1 MKEFRLSTRGERIA
15 GISFSVLVVIGFIV
29 LLYALRSQTML
40 MIVCGI
46 GMLLI
51 TALLVFYVLNV
62 LKAACIVDAENKT
75 IAVKGATDYTV
86 DISEAV
92 LLQTVGKKNS
102 QTSIRVLV
110 FTDTQENVVA
120 SIPTM
125 FTYKQGIWAEPMAKE
140 MAQYLGI
147 EFQQNIPEWE
157 YDKEKF
163 KEHQKEESE
172 REKREAK
179 ERRKKRMEYRI
190 RKMKQRK

>member
-1 MKEFRLSTRGERIA
+1 MKEFRLSTRGERIT
-15 GISFSVLVVIGFIV
+15 GISFSAIVVVGFAA

-92 LLQTVGKKNS
+92 LLQTIGKKNS

-110 FTDTQENVVA
+110 FTDAQENVVA

-147 EFQQNIPEWE
+147 EFRQNIPEWE
-157 YDKEKF
+157 YDKEKY
-163 KEHQKEESE
+163 KEHQKEVAEQ
-172 REKREAK
+172 EKREAK
-179 ERRKKRMEYRI
+179 ERRQKRMEYRI
-190 RKMKQRK
+190 RKMKKRK